1 MTLYGNLVLHDP
13 VGEKWERK
21 KKVGSIPLLP
31 SRAPSN
37 HPCGLC
43 LIYQCFHTKIKK
55 KKKDILSLKD
65 KGLTNTYKVLIST
78 QSLATN
84 PLLLCLLCIK
94 KYQISI
100 SCSVYICGTA
110 IRNLFQKKKK
120 KNLYYSLFRF
130 FHT

>member
-1 MTLYGNLVLHDP
+1 MTRW
-13 VGEKWERK
+13 EKSGKER

-43 LIYQCFHTKIKK
+43 LIYQSFHTKMKK
-55 KKKDILSLKD
+55 KRKDKLSLKD
-65 KGLTNTYKVLIST
+65 KGLTNIYKVLIST

-94 KYQISI
+94 KS
-100 SCSVYICGTA
+100 
-110 IRNLFQKKKK
+110 NLFQLQC
-120 KNLYYSLFRF
+120 LYLWNCNKESFLEEEEKTYITLYLGF
-130 FHT
+130 FHTYFLN